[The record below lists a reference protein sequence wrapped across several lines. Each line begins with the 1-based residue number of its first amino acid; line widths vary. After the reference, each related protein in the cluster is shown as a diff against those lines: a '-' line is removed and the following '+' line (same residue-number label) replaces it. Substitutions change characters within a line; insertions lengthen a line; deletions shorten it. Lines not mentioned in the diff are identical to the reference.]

1 MVPTAVLSMTGK
13 IKHSEDQAVLSS
25 PEEEVLTGTFP
36 VLLGHP
42 EAWGSDLGQTL
53 LRNLKLR
60 GMIHLNFVD
69 EMHQVGILI

>member
-42 EAWGSDLGQTL
+42 EAWGSDLGHSLTYIAVPPQIT
-53 LRNLKLR
+53 
-60 GMIHLNFVD
+60 FAD
-69 EMHQVGILI
+69 PP

>member
-53 LRNLKLR
+53 KLR
-60 GMIHLNFVD
+60 GIIHLNFVD